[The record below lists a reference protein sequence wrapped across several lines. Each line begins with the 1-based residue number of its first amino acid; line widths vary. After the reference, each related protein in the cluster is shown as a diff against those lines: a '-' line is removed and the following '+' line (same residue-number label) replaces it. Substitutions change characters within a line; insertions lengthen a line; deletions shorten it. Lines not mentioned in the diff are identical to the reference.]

1 MRSRV
6 LGIAAILG
14 AATTFACTG
23 QVAVEAQLE
32 NAEGGVSPL
41 KELPIRALP
50 YNRDAIFDSLRTAYS
65 TPEPMPPDS
74 LNQLQAAIQQ
84 ANDEWT
90 SAEAKWNS
98 ARDSLR
104 ALKAKLD
111 NTPRSSGEYRLL
123 FRDFGDQEQ
132 RERTTQQQS
141 QAAFRRYTDLQE
153 RYTAQAAAYKLQHE
167 QWADE
172 AYASVDE
179 VIAAHIK
186 KLGLEEI
193 ADTTDAN
200 GTRIM
205 KLKKGQWWIY
215 AYYPLVYEELYW
227 NMPVE
232 VTGGEPAV
240 VLLNH
245 ESATKRPIY

>member
-1 MRSRV
+1 MKSRV
-6 LGIAAILG
+6 LGIAAIIG

-23 QVAVEAQLE
+23 QVAVQATVD
-32 NAEGGVSPL
+32 NAEGGVTPL
-41 KELPIRALP
+41 KELPLRALP
-50 YNRDAIFDSLRTAYS
+50 YDRDAIFDSLRSAYS
-65 TPEPMPPDS
+65 MPEPTPPDS
-74 LNQLQAAIQQ
+74 LNALQAAIQQ

-90 SAEAKWNS
+90 TAEARWNA

-104 ALKAKLD
+104 ALKTKLD

-141 QAAFRRYTDLQE
+141 QAAFRRYTELQE

-172 AYASVDE
+172 AYARIDE

-186 KLGLEEI
+186 ELGRDEV

-200 GTRIM
+200 GTALL

-232 VTGGEPAV
+232 VAGGDPAV
-240 VLLNH
+240 VTLNR
-245 ESATKRPIY
+245 ESAKKRPIF